1 MAKQKNAEIDEDIIR
16 GMVSGDIPRL
26 KVKPG
31 EMVRPIEPDTVSEIE
46 SGTDDAGES
55 SATETEPPT
64 DIPASKARRKREPK
78 DYTATFLKKREPV
91 QKRQTYI
98 SMALFAK
105 LTDILAVIAP
115 DTTVP
120 TFLDN
125 VLTHHLEQF
134 RDEINE
140 LYTDKFKKPL

>member
-1 MAKQKNAEIDEDIIR
+1 MAKQKIVEVDEDLVR
-16 GMVSGDIPRL
+16 GMVTADIPRL
-26 KVKPG
+26 KNKEEARLSDRQPDIVDSPAAS
-31 EMVRPIEPDTVSEIE
+31 EPSVDS
-46 SGTDDAGES
+46 
-55 SATETEPPT
+55 
-64 DIPASKARRKREPK
+64 PASKYRRKREPK
-78 DYTATFLKKREPV
+78 DYAAQFLKKRESA

-98 SMALFAK
+98 NMSLFVK

-140 LYTDKFKKPL
+140 LYTEKFKKPL